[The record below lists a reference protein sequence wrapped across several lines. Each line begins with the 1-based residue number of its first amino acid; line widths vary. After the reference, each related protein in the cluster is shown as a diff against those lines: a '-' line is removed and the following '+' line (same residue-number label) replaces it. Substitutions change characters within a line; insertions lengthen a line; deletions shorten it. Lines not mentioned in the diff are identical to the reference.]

1 MRKKIVFWM
10 VVLLGLTAVAERC
23 DEYTD
28 IKQRLACEKSAHKIK
43 RPGWDQSNHVQSG
56 FKVPKNNG
64 SNPTSLFAA
73 TKKDKKPKVRLPHNR
88 KTSTSASHVGAKK
101 PLDKKVSP
109 ADKSTHAHK
118 SKKASSGQG
127 QPTTSTEQQSDSAQR
142 VLADAGIASAQMIA
156 QSDVTDYG
164 VHMPQIGEMTVSDQG
179 FGTPGSVGDDVLYVQ
194 Y

>member
-1 MRKKIVFWM
+1 MMRKKIVFWM
-10 VVLLGLTAVAERC
+10 VMLLGLTAMAGRC

-56 FKVPKNNG
+56 FKVPANNG
-64 SNPTSLFAA
+64 SNPQSLFSAA
-73 TKKDKKPKVRLPHNR
+73 KKDKKVKIRLPHNR
-88 KTSTSASHVGAKK
+88 KSSTSTSHVGAKK
-101 PLDKKVSP
+101 PLDKKTSP

-118 SKKASSGQG
+118 SNKVPSGQSSV
-127 QPTTSTEQQSDSAQR
+127 STEQHFDSTQR
-142 VLADAGIASAQMIA
+142 VFAEAGIANAPMTA
-156 QSDVTDYG
+156 QSDFTDNG
-164 VHMPQIGEMTVSDQG
+164 IHMPQVGEMTVSDQG